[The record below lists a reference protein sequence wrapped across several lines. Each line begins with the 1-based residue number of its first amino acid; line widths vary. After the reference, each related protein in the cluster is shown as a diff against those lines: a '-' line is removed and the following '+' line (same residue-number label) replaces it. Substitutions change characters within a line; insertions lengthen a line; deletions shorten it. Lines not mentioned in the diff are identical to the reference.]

1 MTGIVAGTFPQ
12 SPLPPNPAHPPETT
26 ANTSI
31 ARSRPEDQFQYI
43 VSTHVDQ
50 DFTTY
55 LTQLYQTQEF
65 RSHIQRYTIVG
76 HNLRNH

>member
-43 VSTHVDQ
+43 VSTRGSRFSYISDSIVSCRLKNSGH
-50 DFTTY
+50 TY
-55 LTQLYQTQEF
+55 KHTQL
-65 RSHIQRYTIVG
+65 
-76 HNLRNH
+76 

>member
-50 DFTTY
+50 EFPTY
-55 LTQLYQTQEF
+55 LTQLYHADSRIQVTRTNIHNC
-65 RSHIQRYTIVG
+65 RSRSK
-76 HNLRNH
+76 